1 MKRRQIAIILS
12 GFPRR
17 SETFAL
23 ADVSALDDQGLV
35 AAVFSTKLGESG
47 VAQPDVRRLTPRV
60 HMLSGG
66 PDAQAA
72 EAACFLEGTAIAGV
86 HAYFAHT
93 PAEVGAALAR
103 SLGVPFG
110 FSVHARDARKI
121 AREEL
126 HRRARAAAC
135 VVACNADVARE
146 LDGSGARVRI
156 VPHGVDLD
164 RFRPGR
170 PASRPGLRLLAVGR
184 LVEKK
189 GFHVLL
195 GALAAVPLA
204 WRLRIVGD
212 GPERERLASQAR
224 TLGIADRVSF
234 SGAMTHDALPSE
246 YSHADAVVVPSI
258 LDRSGDRDGLPN
270 VVLEAMASGVAI
282 IASDMGA
289 IPSAIRD
296 GDTGVLVPAGDGSAL
311 AAALTRVGRDPEL
324 RVSLGASARAAAERR
339 FDVRRCTS
347 RLATVLREAY
357 A

>member
-1 MKRRQIAIILS
+1 VKRRQIAIVLS

-23 ADVSALDDQGLV
+23 ADVTALHDHGLV
-35 AAVFSTKLGESG
+35 AAVFSTKPGESG
-47 VAQPDVRRLTPRV
+47 VPQPGARRLEQRV
-60 HMLSGG
+60 HTLSGA
-66 PDAQAA
+66 PAAQAA
-72 EAACFLEGTAIAGV
+72 EAAGYLEGTAIAGV

-93 PAEVGAALAR
+93 PAEVGSALAR

-121 AREEL
+121 TREEL
-126 HRRARAAAC
+126 HKRARGAAC
-135 VVACNADVARE
+135 VVACNADVVRE
-146 LDGSGARVRI
+146 LDGSGARVQI

-164 RFRPGR
+164 RFRPGQ
-170 PASRPGLRLLAVGR
+170 PASVPMFRLLAVGR

-189 GFHVLL
+189 GFDVLL
-195 GALAAVPLA
+195 GALAAVPIA
-204 WRLRIVGD
+204 WQLRIVGD

-224 TLGIADRVSF
+224 TLGIADRVAF
-234 SGAMTHDALPSE
+234 AGAMTHDALPSE
-246 YSHADAVVVPSI
+246 YAHADAVVVPAV

-282 IASDMGA
+282 VATDMGA

-296 GDTGVLVPAGDGSAL
+296 GKTGVLIPAGDSLAL
-311 AAALTRVGRDPEL
+311 AEALMRLGRAPQL
-324 RVSLGASARAAAERR
+324 RASLGASARKAAERW
-339 FDVRRCTS
+339 FDVRRCTR
-347 RLATVLREAY
+347 RLASVVREAY